1 MTRTV
6 CILLSIMVFV
16 FSMAPAQAKHRH
28 HRHGVHHAHHHIGH
42 HHRHYMHVA
51 SYDAGTVVG
60 GRPEGC
66 PSAFCGCGA
75 SLYLFGRIIEPL
87 NRAAEWLDR
96 FPRAMA
102 SPGMAA
108 ARRHHVMV
116 LMEHRGGD
124 VWLVHDS
131 NYGHRT
137 IVHERS
143 ISGYVVVNPNQ
154 VVSYNSSDDPHPR
167 SYHHRRH
174 HHKKYAGSFLGFL
187 HT

>member
-1 MTRTV
+1 MARTV
-6 CILLSIMVFV
+6 CILLSIIAFTL
-16 FSMAPAQAKHRH
+16 SISPAEARH
-28 HRHGVHHAHHHIGH
+28 HHQRHHGARHGVHHAHHHSR
-42 HHRHYMHVA
+42 HHRHYATA
-51 SYDAGTVVG
+51 SYDAGTVIG

-66 PSAFCGCGA
+66 PHAFCGCGA

-87 NRAAEWLDR
+87 NRAAEWIDR
-96 FPRAMA
+96 FPRAIA

-137 IVHERS
+137 LVHERH
-143 ISGYVVVNPNQ
+143 ISGYVIVNPNQ
-154 VVSYNSSDDPHPR
+154 VVSY
-167 SYHHRRH
+167 
-174 HHKKYAGSFLGFL
+174 HHKKYAGSF
-187 HT
+187 

>member
-1 MTRTV
+1 MVRTV
-6 CILLSIMVFV
+6 CILLSIIAFTL
-16 FSMAPAQAKHRH
+16 SISPAEARH
-28 HRHGVHHAHHHIGH
+28 HHHQRHHSARYGVHHAHHHSR
-42 HHRHYMHVA
+42 HHRHYATA
-51 SYDAGTVVG
+51 SYDAGTVIG

-66 PSAFCGCGA
+66 PYRYCGCGA

-87 NRAAEWLDR
+87 NRAAEWIDR
-96 FPRAMA
+96 FPRAIA

-137 IVHERS
+137 LVHERS
-143 ISGYVVVNPNQ
+143 ISGYVIVNPNQ
-154 VVSYNSSDDPHPR
+154 VVVYP
-167 SYHHRRH
+167 
-174 HHKKYAGSFLGFL
+174 HHKKYAGSF
-187 HT
+187 

>member
-1 MTRTV
+1 MVRTI
-6 CILLSIMVFV
+6 CILLSIIAFTL
-16 FSMAPAQAKHRH
+16 SISPAEARH
-28 HRHGVHHAHHHIGH
+28 HHHQRHHSTRHGVHHSR

-51 SYDAGTVVG
+51 SYDAGTVIG

-66 PSAFCGCGA
+66 PHAFCGCGA

-87 NRAAEWLDR
+87 NRAAEWIDR
-96 FPRAMA
+96 FPRAIA

-154 VVSYNSSDDPHPR
+154 VVSYNSDDPQPR
-167 SYHHRRH
+167 GFHHHHRH
-174 HHKKYAGSFLGFL
+174 HHKKYAGSF
-187 HT
+187 

>member
-1 MTRTV
+1 
-6 CILLSIMVFV
+6 
-16 FSMAPAQAKHRH
+16 
-28 HRHGVHHAHHHIGH
+28 
-42 HHRHYMHVA
+42 
-51 SYDAGTVVG
+51 
-60 GRPEGC
+60 
-66 PSAFCGCGA
+66 
-75 SLYLFGRIIEPL
+75 
-87 NRAAEWLDR
+87 
-96 FPRAMA
+96 MA

-154 VVSYNSSDDPHPR
+154 VVSYNSSDDPHPTH
-167 SYHHRRH
+167 HHRRH

-187 HT
+187 HNLS